1 MLLPDRLKLLR
12 NRFGYSQEAL
22 SKTLSISRMA
32 YTQYETGHREP
43 SLKTLIVLAQVY
55 NVSLDYLLG
64 LSDLSHLPVLSSG
77 ERFLLSQLDRL
88 ADDRRQTV
96 FRTLQHELGEQILSD
111 SHMTLKIAF
120 PDDLP
125 PSSAEKRDPSSMAMV

>member
-1 MLLPDRLKLLR
+1 M
-12 NRFGYSQEAL
+12 S
-22 SKTLSISRMA
+22 

-111 SHMTLKIAF
+111 SIDHK
-120 PDDLP
+120 DSLP
-125 PSSAEKRDPSSMAMV
+125 GRPTP

>member
-111 SHMTLKIAF
+111 SIDHK
-120 PDDLP
+120 DSLP
-125 PSSAEKRDPSSMAMV
+125 GRPTP